1 MRKIFTLLLLTLL
14 LPAVA
19 LAEGKPA
26 KLVVGGTDVKAGGYW
41 TMGQDG
47 KLTSTTDTENYN
59 VHYDKDSNTLT
70 LNNAT
75 ISGSGN
81 SNSLTD
87 NFNAAIYAAAAGNQS
102 VSLTIVLKDKNTVE
116 APIGI
121 FVNST
126 GSGTATL
133 TITSNNDGTLE
144 ASYSD
149 KGIWVNSNYGNAS
162 LNIRNATVTAE
173 YTNNIYG
180 YGIDLRAGGN
190 AKASLTVIGGQLTAT
205 GNGENG
211 AGIRY
216 TFGGGTSGSGAP
228 SLTVSGN
235 AIVKA
240 NNSNG
245 GGIVTNSS
253 TTTTVRPTF
262 GGENGGIVFDK
273 GTGTVYLD
281 VTLPSDLTIGKG
293 ESLKLGT
300 GASLDANGHHVIV
313 DGGTLDESLAE
324 SLGESVI
331 YKVTKVELDKD
342 NLTLDVG
349 DEETLI
355 PTITPDNATDQN
367 VTWSSDNQDVAMV
380 DTNGKVTAVGEGST
394 TITATVD
401 GKSATCSVTVNKAT
415 PTIQVTVPSD
425 AVYDGKAKTA
435 TATVKDING
444 ETLNET
450 VAIAYYTTTDRTDA
464 NKVDNPTDAGTYYV
478 TATFAG
484 NDDYVEV
491 TDKNSSFTIG
501 KAKPTINL
509 IVPTG
514 EDLIYNGQAKAAT
527 ATVIGVEGETLD
539 TPTITYYMD
548 AGMTTAAAS
557 TIDIGTYYVKAVYAE
572 STNYESVEKIGT
584 FTVTTANIT
593 ITRPEEQEGTITL
606 EPGSVSFTL
615 IATISGLPEGERNGT
630 WNWVSN
636 EPDVARVTPITT
648 DIISTAQVT
657 PVSEGTATIT
667 VTYTSKNYTGTLTY
681 AISVKEKEEPEPPV
695 IPDYPDYYNIYVD
708 ECEGVTVETSTNVV
722 REGNSMTFTV
732 DVEEGYTG
740 ENMTVKVKRSL
751 FGYSD
756 IIKPNEDGI
765 YEVKNIYTEIYITV
779 DGVEEVEEPTGI
791 GDVESTKVYAK
802 DGSIYVQTPQL
813 ETVTI
818 ISISGEVRKQEELIG
833 LQRYDLPR
841 GIYIIC
847 IGEER
852 IKVRN

>member
-1 MRKIFTLLLLTLL
+1 MRKIFTLLLLILS

-19 LAEGKPA
+19 LAATYDILRIGNTRI
-26 KLVVGGTDVKAGGYW
+26 TDSGYW
-41 TMGQDG
+41 TTDG
-47 KLTSTTDTENYN
+47 NGNLTASDADNYN
-59 VHYDKDSNTLT
+59 VAFDAVTHTLT
-70 LNNAT
+70 LNNANIAGQYDFTYNDVGAGIYAYSSSGAVSLNIQVTGSNVVSGNMGVYAFSYGDEVSVT
-75 ISGSGN
+75 ISGGGSLTASGSLEGIMVQ
-81 SNSLTD
+81 SNSDNAILEINNAKVSVTSEFGIGVMVQASSNSTASLTVEGGSLTASGRKGIQ
-87 NFNAAIYAAAAGNQS
+87 FYAEIPQLKVNNSTIVRGSGGIAAGSNEDDP
-102 VSLTIVLKDKNTVE
+102 VPTNGVGIVFN
-116 APIGI
+116 G
-121 FVNST
+121 ST
-126 GSGTATL
+126 GT
-133 TITSNNDGTLE
+133 
-144 ASYSD
+144 
-149 KGIWVNSNYGNAS
+149 VYGNAS
-162 LNIRNATVTAE
+162 LQE
-173 YTNNIYG
+173 
-180 YGIDLRAGGN
+180 DLI
-190 AKASLTVIGGQLTAT
+190 IG
-205 GNGENG
+205 E
-211 AGIRY
+211 
-216 TFGGGTSGSGAP
+216 
-228 SLTVSGN
+228 
-235 AIVKA
+235 
-240 NNSNG
+240 
-245 GGIVTNSS
+245 
-253 TTTTVRPTF
+253 
-262 GGENGGIVFDK
+262 
-273 GTGTVYLD
+273 
-281 VTLPSDLTIGKG
+281 G
-293 ESLKLGT
+293 ESLTLDN

-324 SLGESVI
+324 SLGGSVI

-367 VTWSSDNQDVAMV
+367 VTWSSDNQDVATV

-415 PTIQVTVPSD
+415 PTFDVWAVTGKT
-425 AVYDGKAKTA
+425 YDGAPIAITPPTLNGGTITKGITLSYKGKEEGDEAYTKNAPTNAGNYTVKAYYAGDDSYNSA
-435 TATVKDING
+435 TTTTEFSIIPAQASLSYSATTIEKQVGDEPFVNMLTNEANMKVAYSSTNPDVATVDDTGKV
-444 ETLNET
+444 TL
-450 VAIAYYTTTDRTDA
+450 IAAGTTTITAKDA
-464 NKVDNPTDAGTYYV
+464 DTNYDA
-478 TATFAG
+478 
-484 NDDYVEV
+484 
-491 TDKNSSFTIG
+491 
-501 KAKPTINL
+501 
-509 IVPTG
+509 
-514 EDLIYNGQAKAAT
+514 
-527 ATVIGVEGETLD
+527 
-539 TPTITYYMD
+539 
-548 AGMTTAAAS
+548 AAAS
-557 TIDIGTYYVKAVYAE
+557 YVL
-572 STNYESVEKIGT
+572 
-584 FTVTTANIT
+584 TVNKKEIEITT
-593 ITRPEEQEGTITL
+593 PDEQKGTITL
-606 EPGSVSFTL
+606 EPGSMSFTL
-615 IATISGLPEGERNGT
+615 TATISGLPERERNGT
-630 WNWVSN
+630 WNWVSH
-636 EPDVARVTPITT
+636 EPDVAKVEKLTPITT
-648 DIISTAQVT
+648 RAESDIISTAQVT

-751 FGYSD
+751 FGYSE
-756 IIKPNEDGI
+756 IIKPNEKGI

>member
-41 TMGQDG
+41 TTGQDG

-87 NFNAAIYAAAAGNQS
+87 NFNAAIYAAAASDQS
-102 VSLTIVLKDKNTVE
+102 VSLKIVLKDKNTVE

-126 GSGTATL
+126 GSSTATL
-133 TITSNNDGTLE
+133 TIKSNNDGTLE
-144 ASYSD
+144 VSYSD
-149 KGIWVNSNYGNAS
+149 TGIWVNSNYGNAS
-162 LNIRNATVTAE
+162 LNIWNATVTAE
-173 YTNNIYG
+173 CTNNICG
-180 YGIDLRAGGN
+180 YGINLRAGETE
-190 AKASLTVIGGQLTAT
+190 KASLTVIGGQLTAT
-205 GNGENG
+205 GNGG

-216 TFGGGTSGSGAP
+216 TFGGGTSGPGAP

-253 TTTTVRPTF
+253 TTTTVRPTP

-273 GTGTVYLD
+273 GTGTVYWD

-394 TITATVD
+394 TIEASVD
-401 GKSATCSVTVNKAT
+401 GKTATCSVTVSKAT
-415 PTIQVTVPSD
+415 PTFDMWT
-425 AVYDGKAKTA
+425 
-435 TATVKDING
+435 
-444 ETLNET
+444 
-450 VAIAYYTTTDRTDA
+450 
-464 NKVDNPTDAGTYYV
+464 
-478 TATFAG
+478 
-484 NDDYVEV
+484 V
-491 TDKNSSFTIG
+491 TDKTYDGNPIAITP
-501 KAKPTINL
+501 PTL
-509 IVPTG
+509 
-514 EDLIYNGQAKAAT
+514 NG
-527 ATVIGVEGETLD
+527 
-539 TPTITYYMD
+539 
-548 AGMTTAAAS
+548 
-557 TIDIGTYYVKAVYAE
+557 
-572 STNYESVEKIGT
+572 
-584 FTVTTANIT
+584 
-593 ITRPEEQEGTITL
+593 GTITKGITL
-606 EPGSVSFTL
+606 SYKGKEEGDEAYTKNAPTNAGNYTVKAYYAGDDSYSSATTTAEFSIIPAQASLSYSAATIEKQVGDEPFVNMLTNNVNMKVAYSSTNPDVATVDDTGKVTL
-615 IATISGLPEGERNGT
+615 IAAGTTTI
-630 WNWVSN
+630 
-636 EPDVARVTPITT
+636 
-648 DIISTAQVT
+648 
-657 PVSEGTATIT
+657 TATDADTNYDAEAASYVLT
-667 VTYTSKNYTGTLTY
+667 VNK
-681 AISVKEKEEPEPPV
+681 KEIEEPEPPV

-708 ECEGVTVETSTNVV
+708 ECEGITVETSTNVV

-791 GDVESTKVYAK
+791 GNVESTKVYAK
-802 DGSIYVQTPQL
+802 DGSIYVQTPKL

>member
-1 MRKIFTLLLLTLL
+1 MAYDILWIGNTRI
-14 LPAVA
+14 
-19 LAEGKPA
+19 
-26 KLVVGGTDVKAGGYW
+26 TDSGYW
-41 TMGQDG
+41 TTDG
-47 KLTSTTDTENYN
+47 NGNLTASDAGDYN
-59 VHYDKDSNTLT
+59 VAFNADTHTLT
-70 LNNAT
+70 LNNANIAGQYDLNYNGSDAGIYAYSSSGAVSLNIQVT
-75 ISGSGN
+75 GSNVVSGSIGIYALSNGGEVSVRISGGG
-81 SNSLTD
+81 SLTASGSQTGIWIQS
-87 NFNAAIYAAAAGNQS
+87 NVSNAVLAIEGAAVKASGTYGYGVRVQA
-102 VSLTIVLKDKNTVE
+102 VE
-116 APIGI
+116 S
-121 FVNST
+121 ST
-126 GSGTATL
+126 GSLSVDGGSLTA
-133 TITSNNDGTLE
+133 SGR
-144 ASYSD
+144 
-149 KGIWVNSNYGNAS
+149 KGILFPIGSPSLNVNDSTIIRASGGIAAGINEDVTVPTEGTGIVFNGSTGTVYGNAS
-162 LNIRNATVTAE
+162 LQE
-173 YTNNIYG
+173 
-180 YGIDLRAGGN
+180 DLI
-190 AKASLTVIGGQLTAT
+190 IG
-205 GNGENG
+205 E
-211 AGIRY
+211 
-216 TFGGGTSGSGAP
+216 
-228 SLTVSGN
+228 
-235 AIVKA
+235 
-240 NNSNG
+240 
-245 GGIVTNSS
+245 
-253 TTTTVRPTF
+253 
-262 GGENGGIVFDK
+262 
-273 GTGTVYLD
+273 
-281 VTLPSDLTIGKG
+281 G
-293 ESLKLGT
+293 ESLTLDN

-324 SLGESVI
+324 SLGGSVI
-331 YKVTKVELDKD
+331 YKVTKVELDETS
-342 NLTLDVG
+342 LTLKVG

-355 PTITPDNATDQN
+355 PTITPDNATNQT
-367 VTWSSDNQDVAMV
+367 VTWSSDNEQVATV
-380 DTNGKVTAVGEGST
+380 ENGKVTAVGVGTT
-394 TITATVD
+394 TITVETED
-401 GKSATCSVTVNKAT
+401 GEFTATCEVTVSKAM

-435 TATVKDING
+435 KATVKGING

-484 NDDYVEV
+484 NDDYAEV

-501 KAKPTINL
+501 K
-509 IVPTG
+509 
-514 EDLIYNGQAKAAT
+514 AKAAT

-681 AISVKEKEEPEPPV
+681 GISVKEKEESEPPV

-751 FGYSD
+751 FGYSE
-756 IIKPNEDGI
+756 IIKPNEKGI
-765 YEVKNIYTEIYITV
+765 YEVKNIYTEIYITM

-833 LQRYDLPR
+833 LQRHALPR

>member
-41 TMGQDG
+41 TTGQDG

-87 NFNAAIYAAAAGNQS
+87 NFNAAIYAAAASDQS

-126 GSGTATL
+126 GSSTATL

-149 KGIWVNSNYGNAS
+149 KGIWVNSNYRNAS

-173 YTNNIYG
+173 CTNNIYG
-180 YGIDLRAGGN
+180 YGIDLRAGEN

-216 TFGGGTSGSGAP
+216 TFGGGTSDSGAP
-228 SLTVSGN
+228 SLTVGGN

-253 TTTTVRPTF
+253 TTNTVSPNF
-262 GGENGGIVFDK
+262 GIENGGIVFDK
-273 GTGTVYLD
+273 GTGTVYGN
-281 VTLPSDLTIGKG
+281 VTLPSDLTIGEG
-293 ESLKLGT
+293 ESLDIPSW
-300 GASLDANGHHVIV
+300 ASLTIPNGTTLTVN
-313 DGGTLDESLAE
+313 GGTLTGNIPTD
-324 SLGESVI
+324 GVI
-331 YKVTKVELDKD
+331 YKVTGVSLSS
-342 NLTLDVG
+342 NTLTLDVG
-349 DEETLI
+349 ESEALTA
-355 PTITPDNATDQN
+355 TITPSNATDKS
-367 VTWSSDNQDVAMV
+367 VTWESSDTNVAIV
-380 DTNGKVTAVGEGST
+380 ENGTVTAVGVGST
-394 TITATVD
+394 TITATAAD
-401 GKSATCSVTVNKAT
+401 GSGEYATCTVTVSKDTPTFDEWTVTDQTYDGDPITITPPTLNDGTITEGITLSYKGKEEGDEAYTKNAPTNAGNYTVKAYYAGDDSYNSATTTAEFSIIPAQASLSYSATTIEKQVGDEPFVNMLTNEANMKVAYSSTNPDVATVDDTGKVTLIAAGTTTITATDADTNYDAEAASYVLTVNK
-415 PTIQVTVPSD
+415 
-425 AVYDGKAKTA
+425 
-435 TATVKDING
+435 
-444 ETLNET
+444 
-450 VAIAYYTTTDRTDA
+450 
-464 NKVDNPTDAGTYYV
+464 
-478 TATFAG
+478 
-484 NDDYVEV
+484 
-491 TDKNSSFTIG
+491 
-501 KAKPTINL
+501 
-509 IVPTG
+509 
-514 EDLIYNGQAKAAT
+514 
-527 ATVIGVEGETLD
+527 
-539 TPTITYYMD
+539 
-548 AGMTTAAAS
+548 
-557 TIDIGTYYVKAVYAE
+557 
-572 STNYESVEKIGT
+572 
-584 FTVTTANIT
+584 
-593 ITRPEEQEGTITL
+593 
-606 EPGSVSFTL
+606 
-615 IATISGLPEGERNGT
+615 
-630 WNWVSN
+630 
-636 EPDVARVTPITT
+636 
-648 DIISTAQVT
+648 
-657 PVSEGTATIT
+657 
-667 VTYTSKNYTGTLTY
+667 
-681 AISVKEKEEPEPPV
+681 KEIEEPEPPV

-708 ECEGVTVETSTNVV
+708 ECEGVTVETSANVV
-722 REGNSMTFTV
+722 REGNSMTFTIN
-732 DVEEGYTG
+732 VEEGYTD
-740 ENMTVKVKRSL
+740 ENMIVKVKRSL

-765 YEVKNIYTEIYITV
+765 YELKNIYTEIYITV

>member
-1 MRKIFTLLLLTLL
+1 MAYDILWIGNTRI
-14 LPAVA
+14 
-19 LAEGKPA
+19 
-26 KLVVGGTDVKAGGYW
+26 TDSGYW
-41 TMGQDG
+41 TTDG
-47 KLTSTTDTENYN
+47 NGNLTASDAGDYN
-59 VHYDKDSNTLT
+59 VAFNADTHTLT
-70 LNNAT
+70 LNNANIAGQYDLNYNGSDAGIYAYSSSGAVSLNIQVT
-75 ISGSGN
+75 GSNVVSGSIGIYALSNGGEVSVRISGGG
-81 SNSLTD
+81 SLTASGSQTGIWIQS
-87 NFNAAIYAAAAGNQS
+87 NVSNAVLAIEGAAVKASGTYGYGVRVQA
-102 VSLTIVLKDKNTVE
+102 VE
-116 APIGI
+116 S
-121 FVNST
+121 ST
-126 GSGTATL
+126 GSLSVDGGSLTA
-133 TITSNNDGTLE
+133 SGR
-144 ASYSD
+144 
-149 KGIWVNSNYGNAS
+149 KGILFPIGSPSLNVNDSTIIRASGGIAAGINEDVTVPTEGTGIVFNGSTGTVYGNAS
-162 LNIRNATVTAE
+162 LQE
-173 YTNNIYG
+173 
-180 YGIDLRAGGN
+180 DLI
-190 AKASLTVIGGQLTAT
+190 IG
-205 GNGENG
+205 E
-211 AGIRY
+211 
-216 TFGGGTSGSGAP
+216 
-228 SLTVSGN
+228 
-235 AIVKA
+235 
-240 NNSNG
+240 
-245 GGIVTNSS
+245 
-253 TTTTVRPTF
+253 
-262 GGENGGIVFDK
+262 
-273 GTGTVYLD
+273 
-281 VTLPSDLTIGKG
+281 G
-293 ESLKLGT
+293 ESLTLDN

-324 SLGESVI
+324 SLGGSVI
-331 YKVTKVELDKD
+331 YKVTKVELDETS
-342 NLTLDVG
+342 LTLKVG

-355 PTITPDNATDQN
+355 PTITPDNATNQT
-367 VTWSSDNQDVAMV
+367 VTWSSDNEQVATV
-380 DTNGKVTAVGEGST
+380 ENGKVTAVGVGTT
-394 TITATVD
+394 TITVETED
-401 GKSATCSVTVNKAT
+401 GEFTATCEVTVSKAM

-435 TATVKDING
+435 KATVKGING

-484 NDDYVEV
+484 NDDYAEV

-501 KAKPTINL
+501 K
-509 IVPTG
+509 
-514 EDLIYNGQAKAAT
+514 AKAAT

-681 AISVKEKEEPEPPV
+681 GISVKEKEESEPPV

-751 FGYSD
+751 FGYSE
-756 IIKPNEDGI
+756 IIKPNEKGI
-765 YEVKNIYTEIYITV
+765 YEVKNIYTEIYITM

>member
-1 MRKIFTLLLLTLL
+1 MRKIFTLLLFILS

-19 LAEGKPA
+19 LAATYDILWIGNTRI
-26 KLVVGGTDVKAGGYW
+26 TDSGYW
-41 TMGQDG
+41 TTNDSGN
-47 KLTSTTDTENYN
+47 LTASDAGNYN
-59 VHYDKDSNTLT
+59 VAFNADTHTLT
-70 LNNAT
+70 LNNANIAGQYDFT
-75 ISGSGN
+75 YNDFGAG
-81 SNSLTD
+81 
-87 NFNAAIYAAAAGNQS
+87 IYAYSRSGA
-102 VSLTIVLKDKNTVE
+102 VSLTIQVEGNNVVSGNMGVYAFSYGDEVSVTISGGGSLTASGSLEGIMVQSNSDNAILEINNAKVSVTSEFGIGVMVQASSNSTASLTVE
-116 APIGI
+116 GGSLTASGRKGI
-121 FVNST
+121 QFYAEIPQLKVNNST
-126 GSGTATL
+126 IVRGSGGIAAGINEDVTVPTNGVGIVFNGS
-133 TITSNNDGTLE
+133 TGT
-144 ASYSD
+144 
-149 KGIWVNSNYGNAS
+149 VYGNAS
-162 LNIRNATVTAE
+162 LQD
-173 YTNNIYG
+173 
-180 YGIDLRAGGN
+180 DLI
-190 AKASLTVIGGQLTAT
+190 IGE
-205 GNGENG
+205 GERLILDNG
-211 AGIRY
+211 A
-216 TFGGGTSGSGAP
+216 
-228 SLTVSGN
+228 N
-235 AIVKA
+235 
-240 NNSNG
+240 
-245 GGIVTNSS
+245 
-253 TTTTVRPTF
+253 
-262 GGENGGIVFDK
+262 
-273 GTGTVYLD
+273 
-281 VTLPSDLTIGKG
+281 
-293 ESLKLGT
+293 
-300 GASLDANGHHVIV
+300 LDANGHNVIV

-324 SLGESVI
+324 SLGGSVI

-342 NLTLDVG
+342 NLTLEVG
-349 DEETLI
+349 ESSTLTT
-355 PTITPDNATDQN
+355 TITPDNATDKS
-367 VTWSSDNQDVAMV
+367 VTWESSAPSVATV
-380 DTNGKVTAVGEGST
+380 ENGTVTAVGAGTT
-394 TITATVD
+394 TITVETKD
-401 GKSATCSVTVNKAT
+401 GEFTATCEVTVSKAT

-539 TPTITYYMD
+539 APTITYYMD

-606 EPGSVSFTL
+606 EPGSMSFTL
-615 IATISGLPEGERNGT
+615 TATISGLPESERNGT
-630 WNWVSN
+630 WNWVSH
-636 EPDVARVTPITT
+636 EPDVAKVEKLTPITT
-648 DIISTAQVT
+648 RAESDIISTAQVT

-751 FGYSD
+751 FGYSE
-756 IIKPNEDGI
+756 IIKPNEKGI

-791 GDVESTKVYAK
+791 GDVENTKVYAK
-802 DGSIYVQTPQL
+802 DGSIYVQTPKL
-813 ETVTI
+813 KAVTI
-818 ISISGEVRKQEELIG
+818 ISISGAIMKQEELIG